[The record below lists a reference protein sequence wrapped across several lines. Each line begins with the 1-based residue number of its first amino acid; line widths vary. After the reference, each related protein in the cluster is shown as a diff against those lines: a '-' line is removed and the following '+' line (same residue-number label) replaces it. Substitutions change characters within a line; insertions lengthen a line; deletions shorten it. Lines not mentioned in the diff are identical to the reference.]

1 VLFDAKTLADF
12 ETQVPKV
19 SYFASKKL
27 PPASV
32 VAFVSFNSMVSFSR
46 ASIFFHV
53 QMKLITT
60 STVSERFKV
69 TGTLARVALLGL
81 EKEGKIR
88 AVTKHSSQVIFTR
101 ATKA

>member
-1 VLFDAKTLADF
+1 
-12 ETQVPKV
+12 
-19 SYFASKKL
+19 
-27 PPASV
+27 
-32 VAFVSFNSMVSFSR
+32 
-46 ASIFFHV
+46 
-53 QMKLITT
+53 MKLITT

-69 TGTLARVALLGL
+69 TGTLARAALLGL